1 MAQNKSLSTQEV
13 ADILHVSKSTIYEL
27 IRRGEINSY
36 KVGRKVRFTQDDVD
50 AYIARS
56 RHEQSDHPVRR
67 VEISSE
73 LLHPATDKGEKPF
86 IISGQDVVLDIL
98 SNFLHQ
104 NGLGTDRC
112 YLNSFEGLLA
122 LYEKKVDAAACH
134 LYAVDEKSFNVPYV
148 KRLMPGVKA
157 VLINVSYRKQGYYVA
172 AGNPK
177 EIRGWRD
184 LARRD
189 ISILNR
195 CVGSS
200 ARILLDGQLHRR
212 NLDPRQIKGY
222 EREMKSHLT
231 MAAAIADG
239 EADLAIGTERISR
252 QIDGLDFIPLL
263 EERYDLVIRSD
274 VMKTPAAEAILEIL
288 RSSAFKKEIRHF
300 TGNDYR
306 DMGKIIAEV

>member
-1 MAQNKSLSTQEV
+1 M
-13 ADILHVSKSTIYEL
+13 
-27 IRRGEINSY
+27 
-36 KVGRKVRFTQDDVD
+36 D

-56 RHEQSDHPVRR
+56 RHEQSVQPVRR

-73 LLHPATDKGEKPF
+73 LLTPAAPSERPF
-86 IISGQDVVLDIL
+86 VISGQDVVLDIL
-98 SNFLHQ
+98 SNYLHQ
-104 NGLGTDRC
+104 SGLAAERC
-112 YLNSFEGLLA
+112 YLSSFEGLLA
-122 LYEKKVDAAACH
+122 LYEGKVDAAACH

-148 KRLMPGVKA
+148 RRLMPGVKA
-157 VLINVSYRKQGYYVA
+157 VLVNVSYRRQGFYVV

-195 CVGSS
+195 RAGSS
-200 ARILLDGQLHRR
+200 ARILLDGQLMRMD
-212 NLDPRQIKGY
+212 LDPRQIKGY

-252 QIDGLDFIPLL
+252 QIEGLDFIPLL
-263 EERYDLVIRSD
+263 EERYDLVLRREALE
-274 VMKTPAAEAILEIL
+274 TPAGEEILEIL
-288 RSSAFKKEIRHF
+288 RSAAFKKEISHF
-300 TGNDYR
+300 TGNNYR
-306 DMGKIIAEV
+306 DLGKIIAEV